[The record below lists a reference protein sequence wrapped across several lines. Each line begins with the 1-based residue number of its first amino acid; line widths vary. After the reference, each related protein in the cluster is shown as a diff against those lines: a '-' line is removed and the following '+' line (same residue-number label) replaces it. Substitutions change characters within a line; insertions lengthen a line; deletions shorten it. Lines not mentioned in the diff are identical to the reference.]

1 MTTCNGIF
9 EIKENTIPAAE
20 LLRRMNAEQLQSF
33 GQSLYD
39 DINFSGD
46 NKSQMILKVVEF
58 AYFNLTE
65 TKLPLAYNCPP

>member
-1 MTTCNGIF
+1 MKTYNGIF

-20 LLRRMNAEQLQSF
+20 LLSRMNKAQLESF

-46 NKSQMILKVVEF
+46 YKAAMILKVVEF

-65 TKLPLAYNCPP
+65 TKLPLTYNCPA